1 MTEKRFEPVYDNNE
15 YNILGSDLGSIET
28 EFQSLIEDYQ
38 YLTKRLMDV
47 DNPITDGEI
56 DWLGITDL
64 KINAVYRFIYSE
76 FSKLKGSDTALK
88 MQLAIDNQDMIKQLY
103 DKIHEQRKLNIEND
117 PVLREL
123 SKQVRQLRILT
134 FGQ

>member
-28 EFQSLIEDYQ
+28 EFKSLVEDYQ
-38 YLTKRLMDV
+38 HLTKRLMDV
-47 DNPITDGEI
+47 DKPITDGEI

-88 MQLAIDNQDMIKQLY
+88 MQLAIDNQDIIKQLY

-123 SKQVRQLRILT
+123 SKQVRQLRILS

>member
-1 MTEKRFEPVYDNNE
+1 MTEKRFEPVYDDNE

-28 EFQSLIEDYQ
+28 EFKSLVEDYQ

-47 DNPITDGEI
+47 DKPITDGEI

-88 MQLAIDNQDMIKQLY
+88 MQLAIDNQDIIKQLY

-123 SKQVRQLRILT
+123 SKQVRQLRILS

>member
-28 EFQSLIEDYQ
+28 EFKSLIEDYQ
-38 YLTKRLMDV
+38 YLTKRLMDI

-88 MQLAIDNQDMIKQLY
+88 MQLAIDNQDIIKQLY

>member
-1 MTEKRFEPVYDNNE
+1 MTEKRFEPVYDDNE

-28 EFQSLIEDYQ
+28 EFKSLVEDYQ
-38 YLTKRLMDV
+38 HLTKRLMDI

-88 MQLAIDNQDMIKQLY
+88 MQLAIDNQDIIKQLY

-123 SKQVRQLRILT
+123 SKQIRQLRILS

>member
-1 MTEKRFEPVYDNNE
+1 
-15 YNILGSDLGSIET
+15 
-28 EFQSLIEDYQ
+28 
-38 YLTKRLMDV
+38 MDV
-47 DNPITDGEI
+47 DKPITDGEI

-88 MQLAIDNQDMIKQLY
+88 MQLAIDNQDIIKQLY

-123 SKQVRQLRILT
+123 SKQVRQLRILS